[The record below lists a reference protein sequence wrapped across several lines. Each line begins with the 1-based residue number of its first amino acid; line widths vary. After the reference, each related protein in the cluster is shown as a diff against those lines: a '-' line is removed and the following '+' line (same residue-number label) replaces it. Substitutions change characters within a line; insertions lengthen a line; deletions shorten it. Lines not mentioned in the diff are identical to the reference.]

1 MKRIVYYDDVYN
13 DDFAWSRGKI
23 VPKKLGSDYKYVRQN
38 ILWQTT
44 EFLLYRFIATPLLY
58 VFCFLVFGLKVKNAS
73 VIRKLKT
80 GCFLYANHTNGLA
93 DAYIPT
99 LVSFPKRSRII
110 TASDSVSIPYIS
122 GLVQMLGAVAL
133 PDTPEGARKFLNA
146 LKHYINK
153 KQTLMIYPEAHIWP
167 FYNGI
172 RPFTEAS
179 FTYPVRLKVPAVAVT
194 VVYRQRKIFKNLPPL
209 VTVFVSDPFYPEE
222 GNPAAA
228 RKKLRDQVYNFM
240 CETVSR
246 ENSYEYIAYRKRPES

>member
-133 PDTPEGARKFLNA
+133 PDTPEGARKFLKCLKA
-146 LKHYINK
+146 LH
-153 KQTLMIYPEAHIWP
+153 KQKANPYDISRSTYLAVLQWYTPL
-167 FYNGI
+167 Y
-172 RPFTEAS
+172 RSLLYLSRKTES
-179 FTYPVRLKVPAVAVT
+179 PCRGGDCGLPA
-194 VVYRQRKIFKNLPPL
+194 K
-209 VTVFVSDPFYPEE
+209 
-222 GNPAAA
+222 
-228 RKKLRDQVYNFM
+228 
-240 CETVSR
+240 
-246 ENSYEYIAYRKRPES
+246 ENI